1 MWLSVISTNPCCRF
15 YITIAWKFIF
25 NDMRTTV
32 SISIFYMQVGESR
45 AASLGHTS
53 GISWVEG
60 DAQVKPRVIFSPHV
74 TGVYFTQKSQFFTPL
89 AFLGLKEMHR

>member
-60 DAQVKPRVIFSPHV
+60 DAQVKPGVIFSPHV
-74 TGVYFTQKSQFFTPL
+74 MGVYFTQRVN
-89 AFLGLKEMHR
+89 FLHLWHILG

>member
-1 MWLSVISTNPCCRF
+1 
-15 YITIAWKFIF
+15 
-25 NDMRTTV
+25 
-32 SISIFYMQVGESR
+32 MQVGESR

-74 TGVYFTQKSQFFTPL
+74 TGVYFTQKVN
-89 AFLGLKEMHR
+89 FLHLWHILG